1 MNEHHKLMLAN
12 EAFQQATTVWL
23 KAAET
28 LFDTGLS
35 TCIEETQS
43 LMRVVDSS
51 KKEKELHLKSAQS
64 WDDFHKVE
72 NQVFET
78 YALCDARRTT
88 KLEFVRHQRQTMV
101 NVAHRELLNIVNTE
115 QKILGICLKEDI
127 KHQTPTWKLAYLYM
141 EFVFAKQKLQKAT
154 TMYLEH
160 AKVGENIILDDII
173 SAPEVSNFIVAI
185 KIYSQRY
192 IQALDEAN
200 RKLRYFNEF
209 VIRNYSQ
216 EEEEYIV

>member
-1 MNEHHKLMLAN
+1 MNEHDKLMLAN
-12 EAFQQATTVWL
+12 EAFQQATIVWL
-23 KAAET
+23 KAVET
-28 LFDTGLS
+28 LFDAGLS

-51 KKEKELHLKSAQS
+51 KREKEHHLKNAQS
-64 WDDFHKVE
+64 WDDFYKVE

-78 YALCDARRTT
+78 YALCDAQRTT
-88 KLEFVRHQRQTMV
+88 KLEFVRYHRQIMV
-101 NVAHRELLNIVNTE
+101 NVAHQELLNIVNTE
-115 QKILGICLKEDI
+115 QKTLGVCLKEDI

-160 AKVGENIILDDII
+160 AKVGENIIFSDTI

-192 IQALDEAN
+192 VQALEEAN
-200 RKLRYFNEF
+200 RKLQYFNEF
-209 VIRNYSQ
+209 VIRNYPD
-216 EEEEYIV
+216 EEGEYIV

>member
-1 MNEHHKLMLAN
+1 MSEHDKLMLAN

-35 TCIEETQS
+35 TCIKETQS
-43 LMRVVDSS
+43 LMRVIDVS
-51 KKEKELHLKSAQS
+51 KKKKEFHLKNAQS

-78 YALCDARRTT
+78 YALCDARHTT
-88 KLEFVRHQRQTMV
+88 KLEYVRHHRQSMV
-101 NVAHRELLNIVNTE
+101 NIAYQELLNIINTE
-115 QKILGICLKEDI
+115 QKILGFCLKEDI
-127 KHQTPTWKLAYLYM
+127 KHQMPTWKLAYLYM

-192 IQALDEAN
+192 IQALDETN